1 MVMSYYDPYNP
12 YGQQYNQQYSQ
23 QYNPYIARLQMPQQT
38 NLIRVKGEAGADAFR
53 MGPNCQAALFDEDSD
68 TFWFKVTD
76 GGGFPTKRRF
86 AFMEV
91 FPDPAPAPASAPQD
105 DRYVSRA
112 EFGVMQDDL
121 HKLSEQLNDLVQ
133 SLGGVKDAQ

>member
-1 MVMSYYDPYNP
+1 MSYGIYDQYQPYGQPYNP
-12 YGQQYNQQYSQ
+12 YMTRQQMSQ
-23 QYNPYIARLQMPQQT
+23 QS

-53 MGPNCQAALFDEDSD
+53 MGPNCQAVLFDEDSD

-91 FPDPAPAPASAPQD
+91 FPDPAPVPPSVPQD

-112 EFGVMQDDL
+112 EFGVMQCDL

>member
-1 MVMSYYDPYNP
+1 MAYPYDPYQAT
-12 YGQQYNQQYSQ
+12 YGQQYNPYTRMQQ
-23 QYNPYIARLQMPQQT
+23 PQQPPMQS
-38 NLIRVKGEAGADAFR
+38 NLIRVKGEAGADAYH
-53 MGPNCQAALFDEDSD
+53 MGPNCQAVLFDEDSD

-76 GGGFPTKRRF
+76 GGGFPSKRRF

-112 EFGVMQDDL
+112 EFGVLQEDIHTLSDQL
-121 HKLSEQLNDLVQ
+121 HGLVEA
-133 SLGGVKDAQ
+133 LGGGKDAK